1 MCIGPDLPVSPP
13 LKIYTLA
20 VDVQRLG
27 TSLLYPL
34 VPYSCIS
41 TGQDCSAIPNVQ
53 SVSCAAAQC
62 IGELDYLPL
71 GAVLMYQYT
80 LVRLAIPL
88 LPTTPVSQP
97 SPSYPNPV
105 VLDATLFLV
114 ILVSPSYVD
123 ARTLSMDTTCADA
136 SSLSYIHLYMHKSI
150 DQTPL
155 HGNPIRMIG
164 PSSFRI

>member
-1 MCIGPDLPVSPP
+1 MCIGSDLPVSPP

-62 IGELDYLPL
+62 IGEPDHLPL
-71 GAVLMYQYT
+71 GAVLIYQYT
-80 LVRLAIPL
+80 LVRLAIL
-88 LPTTPVSQP
+88 LPPTTPVSQP

-105 VLDATLFLV
+105 VLDATLCLV
-114 ILVSPSYVD
+114 ILV
-123 ARTLSMDTTCADA
+123 LSFLRRCFDA
-136 SSLSYIHLYMHKSI
+136 SKSPGHYPW
-150 DQTPL
+150 TLPAPTLL
-155 HGNPIRMIG
+155 HCHIYT
-164 PSSFRI
+164 FTCTKV